1 MFLLGYFAYLP
12 AYGYDWL
19 MDELLV
25 PLFVDKTYV
34 ELHHQVFQHLL
45 EG

>member
-1 MFLLGYFAYLP
+1 MFLLGYFVDLL

-25 PLFVDKTYV
+25 PLFVDETYV
-34 ELHHQVFQHLL
+34 ELHHQVF
-45 EG
+45 